1 MALPQITITEATL
14 VADPELRYAN
24 NGNSVT
30 NFRVASNSRRK
41 NQQTGQWEDGD
52 TTFLSVSAFGGL
64 GENVAARFKKGQ
76 RVNIAGQLKQRE
88 YEKDGQKR
96 TVYEVTANS
105 VAEPVSRFNDND
117 SGGQPQQPAQQGFQ
131 QAQNNMQST
140 FGSMEQAPF

>member
-52 TTFLSVSAFGGL
+52 TTFLTVSAFGGL
-64 GENVAARFKKGQ
+64 GENVASRFKKGSK
-76 RVNIAGQLKQRE
+76 VNIAGQLKQRE

-117 SGGQPQQPAQQGFQ
+117 SQQQPAQQGFQ
-131 QAQNNMQST
+131 QAQNNIQSS
-140 FGSMEQAPF
+140 FGSMEEPPF

>member
-64 GENVAARFKKGQ
+64 GENVASRFKKGSK
-76 RVNIAGQLKQRE
+76 VNIAGQLKQRE

-117 SGGQPQQPAQQGFQ
+117 SQQQPAQQGFQ

>member
-1 MALPQITITEATL
+1 MALPQIAITEATL

-52 TTFLSVSAFGGL
+52 TTFLTVSAFGGL
-64 GENVAARFKKGQ
+64 GENVASRFKKGSK
-76 RVNIAGQLKQRE
+76 VNIAGQLKQRE

-117 SGGQPQQPAQQGFQ
+117 SQQQPAQQGFQ

-140 FGSMEQAPF
+140 FGSMEEPPF

>member
-52 TTFLSVSAFGGL
+52 TTFLTVSAFGGL
-64 GENVAARFKKGQ
+64 GENVASRFKKGSK
-76 RVNIAGQLKQRE
+76 VNIAGQLKQRE
-88 YEKDGQKR
+88 YEKDGQRR

-105 VAEPVSRFNDND
+105 VAEPVSRFNDNNS
-117 SGGQPQQPAQQGFQ
+117 SGQQPPAQQGFQ
-131 QAQNNMQST
+131 QAQNNIQGS

>member
-41 NQQTGQWEDGD
+41 NQQTGQWENGD
-52 TTFLSVSAFGGL
+52 TTFLTVSAFGGL
-64 GENVAARFKKGQ
+64 GENVASRFKKGSK
-76 RVNIAGQLKQRE
+76 VNVAGQLKQRE

-117 SGGQPQQPAQQGFQ
+117 SQQQPAQQGFQ
-131 QAQNNMQST
+131 QAQNNIQGS